1 MNPVNASGNPSR
13 QPPISR
19 PVSLAIPPA
28 SPAQISPLGHSP
40 MANYCG
46 AQNNAVSVQST
57 IFYFRF
63 DLMATLIVQYLA
75 IYNSGN
81 VPDSIFCRIGFKNWQ
96 KLFCQNGEI
105 LPNLITVPVCC
116 IISSCAIGTPMTEHP
131 FSWSCS
137 RIQIVNSTMLKFLSN
152 TWRLL
157 YIRFEYWSV
166 NLCLLA

>member
-1 MNPVNASGNPSR
+1 MNASGNPSR

-81 VPDSIFCRIGFKNWQ
+81 VPDSIFLPDWVQ
-96 KLFCQNGEI
+96 KLTKPI
-105 LPNLITVPVCC
+105 LPKWRNFGKSDHIAGMLYYLLLRHRNTYDRAP
-116 IISSCAIGTPMTEHP
+116 
-131 FSWSCS
+131 
-137 RIQIVNSTMLKFLSN
+137 IQLVMFKDSNS
-152 TWRLL
+152 
-157 YIRFEYWSV
+157 
-166 NLCLLA
+166 